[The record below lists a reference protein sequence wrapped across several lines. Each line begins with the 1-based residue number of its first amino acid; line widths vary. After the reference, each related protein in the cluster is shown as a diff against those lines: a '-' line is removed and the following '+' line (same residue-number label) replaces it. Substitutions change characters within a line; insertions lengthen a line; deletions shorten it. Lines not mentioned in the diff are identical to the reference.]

1 MEIEYIKTTEQKGVP
16 VILVIGEILFDVF
29 PEYKRLGGAP
39 FNFAY
44 HLKNF
49 GFNVRF
55 ISRIGMDDAGKE
67 ILHRLELARFNLDD
81 IQIDAEHQT
90 GSVNVRLDKIGAPQF
105 DIVPD
110 VAYDYIELIPR
121 VHQDLLNE
129 ARMIYF
135 GSLVQRS
142 KSGHENLQAF
152 ISSASPDTL
161 KFYDINLRP
170 GCYSDDVIE
179 KSLRKT
185 DILKLNTDELEKLA
199 KLLSFK
205 KDRDAVVDQLMKTYS
220 LRRISLT
227 KGALGS
233 ELFMNHGSFK
243 ADPAPAIRV
252 ADSVGA
258 GDAYAAMLA
267 AGLLKNWRPQQI
279 LERASLFA
287 SRICEIKGAIPES
300 SSFYEPFKPLFGS
313 S

>member
-1 MEIEYIKTTEQKGVP
+1 M
-16 VILVIGEILFDVF
+16 ILVIGEILFDVF

-39 FNFAY
+39 FNFAF

-67 ILHRLELARFNLDD
+67 ILHKLELARFNLDD
-81 IQIDAEHQT
+81 IQVDNDHQT
-90 GSVNVRLDKIGAPQF
+90 GSVNVRLDNYGTPEF

-121 VHQDLLNE
+121 YHLDLIKE

-142 KSGHENLQAF
+142 ESGHKNLQAF
-152 ISSASPDTL
+152 ISRDSSETL
-161 KFYDINLRP
+161 KFCDINLRP

-185 DILKLNTDELEKLA
+185 NILKLNNDELGKLA
-199 KLLSFK
+199 KIMSFK
-205 KDRDAVVDQLMKTYS
+205 KNKDAVVHYLMKTYS
-220 LRRISLT
+220 IRRVALT
-227 KGALGS
+227 KGELGS
-233 ELFMNHGSFK
+233 ELFTNHGSFS
-243 ADPAPAIRV
+243 ADPAPAIRIV
-252 ADSVGA
+252 DSVGA

-267 AGLLKNWRPQQI
+267 AGLLKNWQPKEI
-279 LERASLFA
+279 LERASQFS
-287 SRICEIKGAIPES
+287 SRICEVKGAIPES
-300 SSFYEPFKPLFGS
+300 PSFYEPFKPLFGS